1 MIIMKKLMFSVLFV
15 AIVGASSTVFA
26 QIPGGGTP
34 SGNGDT
40 DFRND
45 SSRMRT
51 LELERIKREAF
62 KNDPNAYGA
71 INTSLEAKFPQ
82 VKEDFESIQ
91 ISEAAIIKAY
101 TTGKTV
107 DHKMIEKAA
116 KEINKK
122 SKRLD
127 ENLFLYKLEAEDREK
142 LETKNDTKSLEIKD
156 VIVSLDKALGSF
168 VTSKIFQDHKLIDTE
183 VAKKARIDLAN
194 ILKASETLAK
204 MAGKMK

>member
-1 MIIMKKLMFSVLFV
+1 MKNIMVSIFMML
-15 AIVGASSTVFA
+15 AATVYSYA
-26 QIPGGGTP
+26 QLPAGGVPT
-34 SGNGDT
+34 GNGDANLGG
-40 DFRND
+40 DAIK
-45 SSRMRT
+45 MRSV
-51 LELERIKREAF
+51 ELERIKREAF
-62 KNDPNAYGA
+62 KTDPNAYGA
-71 INTSLEAKFPQ
+71 INPNLESKFPQ

-101 TTGKTV
+101 KTGKEI
-107 DHKMIEKAA
+107 DYKLIEKTA

-142 LETKNDTKSLEIKD
+142 FETKDEKKPVEIKD
-156 VIVSLDKALGSF
+156 IIVNLDKALGSF
-168 VTSKIFQDHKLIDTE
+168 VTSKIFQDHKAIDKE

-194 ILKASETLAK
+194 ILKASDILAK